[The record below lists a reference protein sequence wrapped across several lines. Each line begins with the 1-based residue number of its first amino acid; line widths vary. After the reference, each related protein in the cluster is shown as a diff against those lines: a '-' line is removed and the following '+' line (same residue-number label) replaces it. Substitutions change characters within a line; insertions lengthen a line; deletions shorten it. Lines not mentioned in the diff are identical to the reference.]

1 MGITITNSGQG
12 SVVRFRNLG
21 LGGVM
26 TSTKNPPPS
35 LLLDTYSG
43 AAAAYSLRKLRS
55 AYTGAAVRVRRSSDN
70 AETDIG
76 FVNNELDTATLLTFC
91 GANTGYVPVW
101 YDQSGNARNASQT
114 TALNQP
120 VIIQSGV
127 LVTDGGKVAVIP
139 NQLMNFTA
147 ISIGGINYA
156 GYSVMSRTS
165 ASNIITSFSGNSSP
179 FISLIYSNSFAYN
192 QNLTN
197 EISYSFTSTG
207 RFLFSTLNISNN
219 QSAYLNGTLKTVS
232 IVANTISNQFDR
244 FLSRST
250 SEPFVGK
257 TQEHILYITNQSAN
271 NDGINTNI
279 NSYYSIY

>member
-1 MGITITNSGQG
+1 MPVLIKYN
-12 SVVRFRNLG
+12 G
-21 LGGVM
+21 LGGKLRFSG
-26 TSTKNPPPS
+26 TSTGGFKARYVSSAAP
-35 LLLDTYSG
+35 LLLDAYPG
-43 AAAAYSLRKLRS
+43 AAAAYSLRKLSSTYNGS
-55 AYTGAAVRVRRSSDN
+55 AIRVRRSSDN

-76 FVNNELDTATLLTFC
+76 FVNNVLDTASLNTFV
-91 GANTGYVPVW
+91 GASTGYIPVW
-101 YDQSGNARNASQT
+101 YDQSGNARNVSQT

-139 NQLMNFTA
+139 NQSMNFTA
-147 ISIGGINYA
+147 ISVGGINYA

-165 ASNIITSFSGNSSP
+165 ASNIITSFSGNGSP

-207 RFLFSTLNISNN
+207 RFLFSTLNISNT

-232 IVANTISNQFDR
+232 TITNTISNAFDR
-244 FLSRST
+244 LLSRAA

-257 TQEHILYITNQSAN
+257 TQEHVLYLTNQSTN
-271 NDGINTNI
+271 NDGINSNI
-279 NSYYSIY
+279 NSYYTIY